1 MVSVIFFNKILI
13 TKKDIWVYVNYG
25 GYGVTEVENL

>member
-1 MVSVIFFNKILI
+1 MTDRNLVLEI